1 MKQDWRANNRWWIP
15 FPMGRLSF
23 RDQSTLTRHTPM
35 SEISLLLLWLPLA
48 KAGGDE
54 SSGDEELFFGWP
66 LALMRPSLS
75 SASLLFLTI
84 DLLLWRGEAKGE
96 WRDWLKTLLFL
107 IGELMLDDFFSL
119 LFFGAW
125 RKDKKCQVR
134 HQVEKRGAYVTTV
147 RNLILRQ
154 ILGLGAW
161 GPFLENVSGPK
172 SHSSN
177 SDPLI
182 L

>member
-1 MKQDWRANNRWWIP
+1 MKQVWRANNRWWIP

-23 RDQSTLTRHTPM
+23 RGQSTFTRHALM
-35 SEISLLLLWLPLA
+35 SEISLLLLWLPLG

-75 SASLLFLTI
+75 SASLLFLVI

-96 WRDWLKTLLFL
+96 WRDWLNTLLFL
-107 IGELMLDDFFSL
+107 IGELVLDDFFSL

-125 RKDKKCQVR
+125 RKDKRCQVR
-134 HQVEKRGAYVTTV
+134 HQVEKGRAYVTTV

-161 GPFLENVSGPK
+161 SVTCFSPFPCK
-172 SHSSN
+172 
-177 SDPLI
+177 
-182 L
+182 

>member
-1 MKQDWRANNRWWIP
+1 MKQVWRANNRWWIP

-23 RDQSTLTRHTPM
+23 RGQSTFTRHALM
-35 SEISLLLLWLPLA
+35 SEISLLLLWLPLG

-75 SASLLFLTI
+75 SASLLFLVI

-96 WRDWLKTLLFL
+96 WLLFL
-107 IGELMLDDFFSL
+107 IGELVLDDFFSL

-125 RKDKKCQVR
+125 RKDKRCQVR
-134 HQVEKRGAYVTTV
+134 HQVEKGRAYVTTV

-161 GPFLENVSGPK
+161 SVTCFSPFPCK
-172 SHSSN
+172 
-177 SDPLI
+177 
-182 L
+182 